1 MAKEMMNFNLPKEGS
16 SIIKVIGVGGGGSN
30 AVNHMYKQGIKGVD
44 FIVCNTDQQALDTSP
59 VPKKIALGSSLTE
72 GRGAGAQAEVGRNAA
87 IENLD
92 DIKEILEGDTKM
104 VFITAGMG
112 GGTGTGAAPVIAEAA
127 RELGILTVG
136 IVTVPFTFEGKKRK
150 LQAEKGLE
158 ELKRHVDTV
167 LIICNDK
174 LREMY
179 GNLKL
184 GEAFS
189 QADDVLSIAAK
200 GIAEIITIEGYV
212 NVDFEDVRTVMT
224 NSGVAIMGSATTS
237 GEDRATK
244 AVEQALA
251 SPLLND
257 NNIFGAS
264 NILLYIS
271 SGKDEVTMD
280 EVAEITDY
288 IQEEAGMDADVI
300 WGNGTDMDLEDK
312 LTLTIIATGFSGEK
326 LNKVSGNDNVVRH
339 VLDTRRQAPTNEPKT
354 EQKPSIPAGLTTR
367 PVLMNSSLEKG
378 EEPKAEYLEPT
389 PMATE
394 PIIKHQLIEEEPA
407 IEKPTTELPQPEVTP
422 TYLSNEPTIKFNL
435 TEQPIAETPVA
446 PTVEATVPLM
456 AFKVEETDV
465 ELNAILDTEAPE
477 TNGVK
482 EGEDLPFYNEEG
494 ELEEKT
500 LTPTAN
506 FVTDLSALQEETIFE
521 ANDTLSEDLHAP
533 VAKDTAQE
541 FVAESAPEPADE
553 KKSLNFA
560 FGMPPKEKEVEEEKV
575 SDNIITTETTTE
587 IEFSLEEKVPE
598 VKEEIKTFNL
608 YDDEPQSSTKKE
620 PTLLTEEPKL
630 ITRNT
635 PINDGIDTEELQK
648 KQQERMDRLKN
659 MNQRFRS
666 PNNLAEL
673 ENVPAFKRRNVNL
686 EDQPHSSESSVSN
699 FEVTDEGTDE
709 NGNTRGGLSD
719 GNEFLHKSVD

>member
-1 MAKEMMNFNLPKEGS
+1 MAKEMMNFNLPKEES

-30 AVNHMYKQGIKGVD
+30 AVNHMYKQGIRGVD
-44 FIVCNTDQQALDTSP
+44 FVVCNTDQQALDMSP

-92 DIKEILEGDTKM
+92 DIKAVLENNTKM

-150 LQAEKGLE
+150 LQADKGLE
-158 ELKRHVDTV
+158 ELKKHVDTV
-167 LIICNDK
+167 LVICNDK

-184 GEAFS
+184 GEAFG

-237 GEDRATK
+237 GEDRAIK

-300 WGNGTDMDLEDK
+300 WGNGTDMDLDDK
-312 LTLTIIATGFSGEK
+312 LTLTVIATGFSGEK
-326 LNKVSGNDNVVRH
+326 LERVTGKENVVRYD
-339 VLDTRRQAPTNEPKT
+339 LNSRPSRTEDNKPKAEEKT
-354 EQKPSIPAGLTTR
+354 SIPSGLTAR
-367 PVLMNSSLEKG
+367 PVLLSSTLKKTVEN
-378 EEPKAEYLEPT
+378 EDSDADLVTPPSTNMKAETTTDEPV
-389 PMATE
+389 
-394 PIIKHQLIEEEPA
+394 IKHTLIDET
-407 IEKPTTELPQPEVTP
+407 KTP
-422 TYLSNEPTIKFNL
+422 
-435 TEQPIAETPVA
+435 
-446 PTVEATVPLM
+446 PLM
-456 AFKVEETDV
+456 AFKVDEDDE
-465 ELNAILDTEAPE
+465 ELNALLDAEAPE
-477 TNGVK
+477 MIGVK
-482 EGEDLPFYNEEG
+482 EGEELPLYNDEEDDDDGSEFEVAAALENDLTENEETEVN
-494 ELEEKT
+494 EL
-500 LTPTAN
+500 PMA
-506 FVTDLSALQEETIFE
+506 EETEE
-521 ANDTLSEDLHAP
+521 AEEETEMQP
-533 VAKDTAQE
+533 
-541 FVAESAPEPADE
+541 F
-553 KKSLNFA
+553 SLFRDK
-560 FGMPPKEKEVEEEKV
+560 PSLTEVEATIDEEEEVEDKD
-575 SDNIITTETTTE
+575 DNIITTETPTE
-587 IEFSLEEKVPE
+587 IEFDVRAETTKPTEEPK
-598 VKEEIKTFNL
+598 KFNL
-608 YDDEPQSSTKKE
+608 YEDT
-620 PTLLTEEPKL
+620 PTSNTNTEKRELTEEPKL
-630 ITRNT
+630 ITRSAPVENAL
-635 PINDGIDTEELQK
+635 DEEEMQQK
-648 KQQERMDRLKN
+648 QMERMERLKN
-659 MNQRFRS
+659 VTARFRS
-666 PNNLAEL
+666 PNSLAEL
-673 ENVPAFKRRNVNL
+673 ENVPAFKRRNVSLN
-686 EDQPHSSESSVSN
+686 DQPHSSESSVTR
-699 FEVTDEGTDE
+699 FQVKGEDGTDDE
-709 NGNTRGGLSD
+709 NGNKRGGLSD
-719 GNEFLHKSVD
+719 GNSFLHESVD

>member
-1 MAKEMMNFNLPKEGS
+1 MAKEMINFNLPKEES

-30 AVNHMYKQGIKGVD
+30 AVNHMYKQGIRGVD
-44 FIVCNTDQQALDTSP
+44 FVVCNTDQQALDMSP

-92 DIKEILEGDTKM
+92 DIKEILGTDTKM

-136 IVTVPFTFEGKKRK
+136 IVTIPFGFEGKKRK
-150 LQAEKGLE
+150 LQAAIGLE
-158 ELKRHVDTV
+158 ELKKHVDTV
-167 LIICNDK
+167 LIISNDK

-184 GEAFS
+184 SEAFG

-200 GIAEIITIEGYV
+200 GIAEIITVEGYV

-224 NSGVAIMGSATTS
+224 KSGVAIMGSATTS
-237 GEDRATK
+237 GEDRAIK

-300 WGNGTDMDLEDK
+300 WGNGTDEDLGDK
-312 LTLTIIATGFSGEK
+312 LTLTIIATGFSGDKLEK
-326 LNKVSGNDNVVRH
+326 VTGQENVIRH
-339 VLDTRRQAPTNEPKT
+339 TLDTRPTRTETPVAKT
-354 EQKPSIPAGLTTR
+354 EVKSSIPSGLTTR
-367 PVLMNSSLEKG
+367 PVLMSERLNSTVEQ
-378 EEPKAEYLEPT
+378 PTADNFTPPT
-389 PMATE
+389 PAPHNTLYSQ
-394 PIIKHQLIEEEPA
+394 PVIKHSLVDDATTEEKKPSVMAYKVDETDEKINAFILEEAPEMIGIKPGEDFPLYEEEEDETGLEVTAEIETPHTVTAKAQLEITSETELNELPTAKETTQEDASPLMPFSLFRDKPLEEITNNFVDEEEEEKKEPA
-407 IEKPTTELPQPEVTP
+407 I
-422 TYLSNEPTIKFNL
+422 
-435 TEQPIAETPVA
+435 
-446 PTVEATVPLM
+446 
-456 AFKVEETDV
+456 D
-465 ELNAILDTEAPE
+465 
-477 TNGVK
+477 
-482 EGEDLPFYNEEG
+482 
-494 ELEEKT
+494 
-500 LTPTAN
+500 
-506 FVTDLSALQEETIFE
+506 
-521 ANDTLSEDLHAP
+521 
-533 VAKDTAQE
+533 
-541 FVAESAPEPADE
+541 
-553 KKSLNFA
+553 
-560 FGMPPKEKEVEEEKV
+560 
-575 SDNIITTETTTE
+575 DNIITTETS
-587 IEFSLEEKVPE
+587 IEFEFELNPE
-598 VKEEIKTFNL
+598 LPKAEEEIKTFSL
-608 YDDEPQSSTKKE
+608 YDDEPTTSEST
-620 PTLLTEEPKL
+620 PSNDLTEEPKL
-630 ITRNT
+630 ITRNE
-635 PINDGIDTEELQK
+635 PIENRVNNSIDTEEMHR
-648 KQQERMDRLKN
+648 KQQERMERLKN

-686 EDQPHSSESSVSN
+686 DNTPHSSESSVTR
-699 FEVTDEGTDE
+699 FDVRDRDEEDE
-709 NGNTRGGLSD
+709 NGKKRGGLSD
-719 GNEFLHKSVD
+719 GNEFLHQSVD